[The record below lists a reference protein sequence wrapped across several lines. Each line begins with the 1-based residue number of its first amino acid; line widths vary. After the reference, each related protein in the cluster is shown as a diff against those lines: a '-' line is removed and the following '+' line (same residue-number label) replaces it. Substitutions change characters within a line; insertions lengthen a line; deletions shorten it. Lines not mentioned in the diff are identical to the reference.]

1 MVIIKAMG
9 GLGNQM
15 QQYALYQKFISM
27 GKEAYLDKSWYVSH
41 ESSSVT
47 GRSFELDVFK
57 KAGYEEA
64 SREQIN
70 ALIGS
75 RNIAN
80 RLLDKI
86 IPGRNR
92 HICENSMYMPQIL
105 EMDDVYL
112 EGYWSADIYYADIM
126 DRLRDRFGITYFETV
141 RDNEMNDKSREMA
154 LKIAEC
160 KNACSVHIRR
170 GDYLNEAN
178 SSLFGNIA
186 TSEYYDSAF
195 SHIRELRPGSVFFI
209 FSDDPEYTREKYGKD
224 DSCVIVDVNHGADSV
239 YDIFLMSLCSAHICA
254 NSSFSFWGARLD
266 AGKDAVK
273 IRPTIHMRSQV
284 FDPVLMNDLWK
295 GWTFI
300 DPQGVLQERSAS

>member
-1 MVIIKAMG
+1 MG

-27 GKEAYLDKSWYVSH
+27 GREAYLDKSWYVSH

-57 KAGYEEA
+57 KAEYEEA
-64 SREQIN
+64 SPEQVN
-70 ALIGS
+70 ALTGGGS
-75 RNIAN
+75 IAS
-80 RLLDKI
+80 RLLNKI

-92 HICENSMYMPQIL
+92 HICENSMYMPEIL
-105 EMDDVYL
+105 EKDDIYL

-126 DRLRDRFGITYFETV
+126 DVLREKFGITDFETV
-141 RDNEMNDKSREMA
+141 RDHEMNEESRRMA
-154 LKIAEC
+154 LRIAEC
-160 KNACSVHIRR
+160 KNTCSVHIRR

-178 SSLFGNIA
+178 FSLFGNIA
-186 TSEYYDSAF
+186 TPEYYESAF
-195 SHIRELRPGSVFFI
+195 SHVRKLRPDTVFFI
-209 FSDDPEYTREKYGKD
+209 FSDDPEYAREQYGQD
-224 DSCVIVDVNHGADSV
+224 ESCVVVDVNHGADSV
-239 YDIFLMSLCSAHICA
+239 YDIFLMSLCNAHICA

-266 AGKDAVK
+266 AGEDPIK

-284 FDPVLMNDLWK
+284 FDPGLMYDLWK